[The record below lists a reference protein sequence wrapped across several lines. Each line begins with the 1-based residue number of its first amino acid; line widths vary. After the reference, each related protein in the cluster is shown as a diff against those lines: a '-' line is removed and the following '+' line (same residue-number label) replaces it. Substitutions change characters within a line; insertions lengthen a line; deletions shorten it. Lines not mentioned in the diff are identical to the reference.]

1 MNTKKIMATASTGA
15 LLVASCFGTAAW
27 ADDAKPLEFGAYMRS
42 GAGTTTDGGSQAC
55 FRLPGAVTF
64 FRLGNECDSYVDLKM
79 LSRLGSVKGTAFDAK
94 ITISHGTQGMANWEQ
109 STPALREAFV
119 TARNI
124 GASLDVRGLDGA
136 DLWVGK
142 RFYKNPDIHMLDYTY
157 WEPGQ
162 GPGFGLDNVTL
173 GPGKFAY
180 AMFRI
185 GDFTGYGIN
194 TGLGGYN
201 PDLIGGGSRSVT
213 VHDFRLESVPVNRGG
228 LLTVGMDLVRAS
240 NRSGTST
247 YTVDTPQSLDL
258 DNNPATPNVDVL
270 VRETRTIDSKPG
282 RNGAA
287 FTLAH
292 EQQNLFGYK
301 GTNTLALQ
309 FAHNAALLK
318 GFGVGGSTEK
328 RKEWMV
334 FDHWLLE
341 PAHSR
346 FSATST
352 VGYRHADVDDT
363 VVKEVWV
370 GTRPFYSINEV
381 LGVFSEL
388 SYQQVKQESE
398 ATRKLSKLTV
408 GTQLAMGPGVFA
420 RPALRL
426 FATYAKWNDAAAAAG
441 PVACTGRDCG
451 RAIDFFNDKRS
462 AVTFGAQV
470 EAWF

>member
-1 MNTKKIMATASTGA
+1 MNTKKIMAVAGTSAMLA
-15 LLVASCFGTAAW
+15 ASCFSTAAL
-27 ADDAKPLEFGAYMRS
+27 ADEAKPLEFGAYMRS
-42 GAGTTTDGGSQAC
+42 GAGTTSDGGSQAC

-64 FRLGNECDSYVDLKM
+64 FRLGNECDTYVELKM
-79 LSRLGSVKGTAFDAK
+79 LSRLGAVKGTSFDAK
-94 ITISHGTQGMANWEQ
+94 IALSHGTQGMANWEQ
-109 STPALREAFV
+109 SAPALREAFV

-124 GASLDVRGLDGA
+124 GAALDVRALDGA
-136 DLWVGK
+136 EFWVGK

-173 GPGKFAY
+173 GAGKFAY

-194 TGLGGYN
+194 TSLGGYN
-201 PDLIGGGSRSVT
+201 PDLIGGGSRTST
-213 VHDFRLESVPVNRGG
+213 VHDFRLESLPVNQGG
-228 LLTVGMDLVRAS
+228 LLTVGFDLVRAS

-258 DNNPATPNVDVL
+258 DNNPATPNVEVL
-270 VRETRTIDSKPG
+270 VRETRTIDNKPG
-282 RNGAA
+282 KNGAA

-292 EQQNLFGYK
+292 EQQGLLGLK
-301 GTNTLALQ
+301 GTNTLAIQ
-309 FAHNAALLK
+309 YAKDAALLK
-318 GFGVGGSTEK
+318 GFGVGGSTDR

-334 FDHWLLE
+334 FDHWVLE
-341 PAHSR
+341 PEHSR

-352 VGYRHADVDDT
+352 VGYRNADVNDAK
-363 VVKEVWV
+363 VKEVWV
-370 GTRPFYSINEV
+370 GTRPFYSFNDV

-388 SYQQVKQESE
+388 SYQQVKQNSE

-451 RAIDFFNDKRS
+451 HAIDFFNDKRS